1 MADTLIT
8 RYPEFKDISQD
19 RIDMAKEDAVLMM
32 CKRVWGK
39 KYESGIDALAA
50 HYLWEDGALDGSEGN
65 GTGPQ
70 VATSKAAGALSVSY
84 TDQSATVEADT
95 NGLALSKYGRRWLRL
110 RNSLARHFLVVPKG
124 GGMLSGT
131 GCR

>member
-1 MADTLIT
+1 MTDSLIV
-8 RYPEFKDISQD
+8 RYPEFNDIDPD
-19 RIDMAKEDAVLMM
+19 RIKMAKEDASLMI
-32 CKRVWGK
+32 CRKAWGK

-50 HYLWEDGALDGSEGN
+50 HYLWENGALDGTESN
-65 GTGPQ
+65 GAGSQ
-70 VATSKAAGALSVSY
+70 VATSKTAGALSVSY
-84 TDQSATVEADT
+84 ADPSATFEAGT
-95 NGLALSKYGRRWLRL
+95 NGLSLSKYGRRWLQL

>member
-1 MADTLIT
+1 MTDPLVT

-19 RIDMAKEDAVLMM
+19 RINLAKEDAAIMM

-39 KYESGIDALAA
+39 KYDSGIDALAA
-50 HYLWEDGALDGSEGN
+50 HYMWESGALDGSEGN
-65 GTGPQ
+65 GAGAQ
-70 VATSKAAGALSVSY
+70 VATSKTAGALSVSY
-84 TDQSATVEADT
+84 ADPSATFEAGT
-95 NGLALSKYGRRWLRL
+95 NGLSLSKYGRRWLQL